1 MNSCRLRSTTHI
13 RMTGRIPLLRLPE
26 HHASIT
32 LELPARSDAFTGGA
46 WRSPVV
52 PRLTRF
58 AGIRDPGCACTT
70 RNQRYGTPAYQ
81 EPTADTSPFAAAS
94 RVTGPPPAGGTRN
107 ASVSTDVRCRLRP
120 ILATPASAARSA
132 SRVTWPAPPR
142 TVTV

>member
-70 RNQRYGTPAYQ
+70 RNQRYGTPVSGPDGRHVALRRREQ
-81 EPTADTSPFAAAS
+81 AHGPAAGRRDS
-94 RVTGPPPAGGTRN
+94 ERE
-107 ASVSTDVRCRLRP
+107 
-120 ILATPASAARSA
+120 
-132 SRVTWPAPPR
+132 
-142 TVTV
+142 